1 MSILSRLSIQ
11 GFRAVLAAVAVS
23 GAASAALAA
32 DPIRIGEINSYT
44 GLPAFTIPYRQGW
57 ELAVAEVNAAG
68 GLLGGRMLEVVS
80 RDDGGKPEDA
90 VRTANELIAN
100 EKVALLTGTYFSHI
114 GLAVADVAARNKVM
128 FLAAEP
134 LTDAIIWSR
143 GNPYTFRLRPGTA
156 MQAGMLVDDAAKL
169 PARRWATVAPNY
181 EYGQAAVAAFKEKL
195 RARRPDVEFVTEQW
209 PAQGKIDAGA
219 TVQALA
225 AARPDAIF
233 NVTFGPDL
241 AKFVREGT
249 VRGLFDDRPVVSLLT
264 GEPEYLVPLKDEAP
278 EGWIVTGY
286 PWEQVT
292 TPEHDAFLAAYRARY
307 DDFPRLGSVVGYTAV
322 KTIAA
327 AIARAGST
335 DTPALLA
342 AMKGLE
348 VESPFGPITFRA
360 GDHQAT
366 MGAFVGTTVV
376 KDGQGT
382 MTGWR
387 YADGA
392 AYLPP
397 EDEAA
402 RLRPA
407 E

>member
-57 ELAVAEVNAAG
+57 ELAVAEINAAG
-68 GLLGGRMLEVVS
+68 GLLGGRRLEVVS